1 MLVEQQDIA
10 GDVDEGRPSDVESQ
24 HQDNSGRS
32 CHHYTRITRDDDALI
47 SWTSPLDR
55 RITGLSGDDVIL
67 QSVSELLIIR
77 QTPGIAGDGYIAT
90 TGQSGAMVFLV
101 LVLMDVHAVQI
112 LRRTPGL
119 SGDDVVVGRLPGRLW
134 CMDSL

>member
-1 MLVEQQDIA
+1 MVSSFPLNLV
-10 GDVDEGRPSDVESQ
+10 VE
-24 HQDNSGRS
+24 HQGYQATTSSKHQNNSGRW
-32 CHHYTRITRDDDALI
+32 CHRYTRITRDDDALI

-67 QSVSELLIIR
+67 QSVNESLIIR
-77 QTPGIAGDGYIAT
+77 QTPGIEGDGYIAT

-101 LVLMDVHAVQI
+101 LVLIDVQI
-112 LRRTPGL
+112 PLRTPGL